1 MPTVLRVGAANT
13 RPESRAYELDLGSA
27 DIRRA
32 ADGWHAVLRL
42 GGANHR
48 LWLPKL
54 PKQSVVLE
62 LPLDS
67 DFDLRAQAA
76 FRFWSAL
83 EQRAL
88 GAPRP
93 NLSVQRR
100 QRLTLALRAL
110 DAHLEGNSYRAIAAV
125 LFGKHRAG
133 GRTWKTHD
141 LRSRTIRLVQNGLLL
156 ARGGYQ
162 ALLRHR
168 RKQR

>member
-1 MPTVLRVGAANT
+1 MPTVLTIGAKA
-13 RPESRAYELDLGSA
+13 RADSHAYDLDLSGA

-48 LWLPKL
+48 LWLPKI
-54 PKQSVVLE
+54 PKQSVVIE

-76 FRFWSAL
+76 FRLWSAL
-83 EQRAL
+83 GRRAI
-88 GAPRP
+88 GPARP
-93 NLSVQRR
+93 SLSIQRR

-125 LFGKHRAG
+125 LFGKHRVTD
-133 GRTWKTHD
+133 RTWKTHD
-141 LRSRTIRLVQNGLLL
+141 LRSRTIRLVQSGLIL
-156 ARGGYQ
+156 ARGGYR
-162 ALLRHR
+162 ALLRNGR
-168 RKQR
+168 RQR